1 MSQTDQWMDE
11 IRKLDQLRNDKLIS
25 GEEYEQQRNI
35 LMENLTETENYDAI
49 SLAIAPL
56 FEEGAV
62 GVSAWARLGC
72 ALLDGLLFTVTL
84 GIGWI
89 IWAFTLNGSGQT
101 PSRKLLN
108 HTVIDLDTGN
118 PMKLGRMFWMRYFIG
133 TLVANFA
140 FLFTIGIL
148 CFMPFW
154 DKRNQN
160 IWDKVSNSLVIETP
174 KNVL

>member
-25 GEEYEQQRNI
+25 GEEYDQQRNI
-35 LMENLTETENYDAI
+35 LMENRDAI
-49 SLAIAPL
+49 SLSI
-56 FEEGAV
+56 EEGAV

>member
-11 IRKLDQLRNDKLIS
+11 IRKLDQLRNDTLIS
-25 GEEYEQQRNI
+25 GEEYDQQRNI
-35 LMENLTETENYDAI
+35 LMENRDAI
-49 SLAIAPL
+49 SLSI
-56 FEEGAV
+56 EEGAV

>member
-25 GEEYEQQRNI
+25 GEEYDRQRNI
-35 LMENLTETENYDAI
+35 LMENRDAI
-49 SLAIAPL
+49 SLSI
-56 FEEGAV
+56 EEGAV

-72 ALLDGLLFTVTL
+72 ALLDGLLFMVTL

>member
-25 GEEYEQQRNI
+25 GEEYDRQRNI
-35 LMENLTETENYDAI
+35 LMENRDAI
-49 SLAIAPL
+49 SLSI
-56 FEEGAV
+56 EEGAV

-72 ALLDGLLFTVTL
+72 AFLDGILFGVTL

>member
-25 GEEYEQQRNI
+25 GEEYDQQRNI
-35 LMENLTETENYDAI
+35 LMENRDAI
-49 SLAIAPL
+49 SLSI
-56 FEEGAV
+56 EEGAV

-72 ALLDGLLFTVTL
+72 ALLDGILFGVTL

>member
-25 GEEYEQQRNI
+25 GEEYDRQRNI
-35 LMENLTETENYDAI
+35 LMENRDAI
-49 SLAIAPL
+49 SLSI
-56 FEEGAV
+56 EEGAV

-72 ALLDGLLFTVTL
+72 ALLDGILFGVTL

-89 IWAFTLNGSGQT
+89 IWAFALNGSGQT

>member
-25 GEEYEQQRNI
+25 GEEYDRQRNI
-35 LMENLTETENYDAI
+35 LMENRDAI
-49 SLAIAPL
+49 SLSI
-56 FEEGAV
+56 EEGAV